1 MELALKKARLIQ
13 WAMLATIPLLAAVA
27 EIAGRS
33 GSGAWKLP
41 HFIVLG
47 VAVWSAAGAFLLR
60 NQFVSRSVD
69 KLMINPADT
78 KAARQWEV
86 GQIISLAMAEG
97 VAMWGVVLRLGLGG
111 TLAQAGIF
119 YAVSLFLLVLWTP
132 RLPEMTGPAYPT
144 QNSAR

>member
-27 EIAGRS
+27 EIAGKS
-33 GSGAWKLP
+33 GSGAWTLP
-41 HFIVLG
+41 QFILLG
-47 VAVWSAAGAFLLR
+47 VAIWSAAGAFLLR
-60 NQFVSRSVD
+60 NQLVSRSVE

-78 KAARQWEV
+78 NAARQWEV

-97 VAMWGVVLRLGLGG
+97 IAMWGLVIRLGLGG
-111 TLAQAGIF
+111 TLTQAAIF

-132 RLPEMTGPAYPT
+132 RMPEMTGSTYPT
-144 QNSAR
+144 GNPAQ

>member
-27 EIAGRS
+27 EIAGKS
-33 GSGAWKLP
+33 GSGAWTLW
-41 HFIVLG
+41 HL
-47 VAVWSAAGAFLLR
+47 VAIGMATWSATGAFLLR
-60 NQFVSRSVD
+60 NKLVSRSVE
-69 KLMINPADT
+69 KLMINPADA

-97 VAMWGVVLRLGLGG
+97 VAMWGLALRMALGG

-132 RLPEMTGPAYPT
+132 RMPEMTG
-144 QNSAR
+144 SAAQSPVQ